1 MMYLKFPCS
10 FAWFYCLGHYGR
22 EELPS
27 LLLHT
32 QWLESIAQVIDG
44 STGNPGTNARLRI
57 CWITFLSLTFQFGT
71 HIWEFCCIIKSIT
84 YWHLFTIAC
93 CGVNILYLN
102 KEQNLN
108 LHPFFSSFLFFP
120 SIFLFWIQFPM
131 RLTHIHTNFYMFIK

>member
-1 MMYLKFPCS
+1 MMNLKFPCS
-10 FAWFYCLGHYGR
+10 FARFYCLGHYGR

-32 QWLESIAQVIDG
+32 QWLESIAQVVDG
-44 STGNPGTNARLRI
+44 ATGNPGTSARLRLY
-57 CWITFLSLTFQFGT
+57 WVTFLSLTFQFGT

-84 YWHLFTIAC
+84 YWNLFTIAC

-108 LHPFFSSFLFFP
+108 LHPFFQVSYSFLQFFC
-120 SIFLFWIQFPM
+120 SEYSFQWG
-131 RLTHIHTNFYMFIK
+131 